1 MSTVQQVKRERKVKQ
16 RRLRKRWDTFTD
28 WARAQAGD
36 ILNPVARIAGRLGIH
51 PNTVTLVG
59 FLLQAGVGVVFGM
72 GHLVLGGWLLLIV
85 APVDALDGALAR
97 ALGQKSRF
105 GAFLDST
112 LDRLSDAAL
121 ILGLTA
127 HYLRQGEH
135 LEVALLLISLVAA
148 QMVSYIGLSLQG
160 WVADPPGADRSHR
173 CAVGAGPA
181 HRDGMGAGSALCVH
195 YGSAFAVRLCG
206 LSAGGDGRLSQN
218 SRKENKTA
226 GRRYRPAFCRCM
238 RLSVGDCANCQDRL
252 ILV

>member
-1 MSTVQQVKRERKVKQ
+1 MSSVQQVKRKRRVKQ
-16 RRLRKRWDTFTD
+16 KRLRRRWDTFTD

-148 QMVSYIGLSLQG
+148 QMVSYIRARAEAEGFPCKVGLLTRLERI
-160 WVADPPGADRSHR
+160 VLI
-173 CAVGAGPA
+173 AVL
-181 HRDGMGAGSALCVH
+181 SALGLPIVMVW
-195 YGSAFAVRLCG
+195 ALAV
-206 LSAGGDGRLSQN
+206 
-218 SRKENKTA
+218 
-226 GRRYRPAFCRCM
+226 
-238 RLSVGDCANCQDRL
+238 LSVFTMVQRL
-252 ILV
+252 LYVYAVSRREGTGG